1 MPHVPDEPEPAA
13 TTRPLPLGAAD
24 WQDTV
29 EVPLLPPAPPTTTV
43 VLAPQPPPPPVPAP
57 PPPPAP
63 ASARAAAPWA
73 AAPWAPG
80 WPLAPFVVTDRRD
93 YGVAAPAA
101 AWFATVLTLGYL
113 LPWAVALSRGRS
125 NQAGVAI
132 VTVLTGWTGVGWIAA
147 LVMACS
153 AHQVAT
159 VVLPVPVPWP
169 ATTPWPTDGTWT
181 APAT

>member
-1 MPHVPDEPEPAA
+1 MPHVPDEREPAP

-43 VLAPQPPPPPVPAP
+43 VLAPRPPAP
-57 PPPPAP
+57 PPPLPV
-63 ASARAAAPWA
+63 RAAAPWA
-73 AAPWAPG
+73 AG
-80 WPLAPFVVTDRRD
+80 WPMAPSVVTDRRD
-93 YGVAAPAA
+93 YGAAAPAA

-169 ATTPWPTDGTWT
+169 ATTPWPPTRPMPAYGTWPGT
-181 APAT
+181 GL